1 MVCGFTF
8 YTYTYVIIHNLHYN
22 IYILYI
28 CAIIFAEVAI
38 VITGNNLEQSE
49 AEFEFGQ

>member
-1 MVCGFTF
+1 M
-8 YTYTYVIIHNLHYN
+8 IYN

-38 VITGNNLEQSE
+38 VIMGNNVEQSE
-49 AEFEFGQ
+49 LPSLNSDSYGMTFADERFR

>member
-1 MVCGFTF
+1 MLL
-8 YTYTYVIIHNLHYN
+8 YIIYII